1 MPNFYLFFYQIK
13 GKSMQK
19 KKILFL
25 GAGYATLSAIKAL
38 PDEFFEKA
46 QVSLI
51 NNNSYH
57 YHTILLHKVASN
69 EDIYSSKYD
78 LLPLLNPKINFI
90 QDEVLKISKD
100 KVFTKNNEF
109 DFDILV
115 CGLGFTKETFGIKG
129 MQEYALS
136 IDNYENALKIN
147 EIIYE
152 KIKNY
157 KTTQNEDDLKITVC
171 GGGLSGVEF
180 VASLAKELKIFCQK
194 EQIAYEKLELSI
206 IEAMD
211 QILPMFDK
219 SLALKARQRL
229 EALGVKVYEKSKIIE
244 CEKNGI
250 RLDGGEFVKA
260 NTIIWTA
267 GVRGSSVIENSSDFP
282 SARSRIEVDTFMHP
296 LNVEN
301 PSKYFFIGDNS
312 LFKNPKTSTPYPPTA
327 QLALR
332 EGAYVAKALMAMI
345 DEKEFKQEF
354 SFVSGNTVCSIGNDY
369 AVGTVLHKPI
379 SGLLAI
385 KLKIFI
391 EKLWQYQLIGIK
403 GFFK

>member
-1 MPNFYLFFYQIK
+1 
-13 GKSMQK
+13 MQK

-38 PDEFFEKA
+38 PDELFEKA

-51 NNNSYH
+51 SNYSYH

-90 QDEVLKISKD
+90 QDKVLKISKD
-100 KVFTKNNEF
+100 KVFTQNGEF

-115 CGLGFTKETFGIKG
+115 CGLGFAKETFGIKG

-147 EIIYE
+147 EVIYN
-152 KIKNY
+152 KIQDYKN
-157 KTTQNEDDLKITVC
+157 THNEDDLKITVC

-180 VASLAKELKIFCQK
+180 VASLAKELKTFCQK
-194 EQIAYEKLELSI
+194 EQIDHDKIELSL

-211 QILPMFDK
+211 QILPMFEK
-219 SLALKARQRL
+219 KLALKAKHRL
-229 EALGVKVYEKSKIIE
+229 EQLGVKVYEKSKIIE

-250 RLDGGEFVKA
+250 KLDGGMFIKA

-267 GVRGSSVIENSSDFP
+267 GVRGNSVIENSTDFP
-282 SARSRIEVDTFMHP
+282 STRSRVEVDAFMHP

-301 PSKYFFIGDNS
+301 ASKYFFIGDNS
-312 LFKNPKTSTPYPPTA
+312 LFKDPKTNTPYPPTA

-332 EGAYVAKALMAMI
+332 EGAYVAKALKALV
-345 DEKEFKQEF
+345 DEEEFKQEF

-379 SGLLAI
+379 SGYLAI

-391 EKLWQYQLIGIK
+391 EKLWQYQLEGIK

>member
-1 MPNFYLFFYQIK
+1 MPKFYLFFYQIK

-25 GAGYATLSAIKAL
+25 GAGYATLSTIKAL
-38 PDEFFEKA
+38 PDEFFAKVE
-46 QVSLI
+46 VSLI

-78 LLPLLNPKINFI
+78 LLPLLNPKINFF
-90 QDEVLKISKD
+90 QDEVVKISKD
-100 KVFTKNNEF
+100 KVFTKNKEF

-115 CGLGFTKETFGIKG
+115 CGLGFEKETFGIKG

-147 EIIYE
+147 ENIYE
-152 KIKNY
+152 KIKSY
-157 KTTQNEDDLKITVC
+157 KHSQNDDDLKIVVC
-171 GGGLSGVEF
+171 GGGLSGIEF
-180 VASLAKELKIFCQK
+180 IASLAKELRALCGK
-194 EQIAYEKLELSI
+194 EGIAYEKIKLSI
-206 IEAMD
+206 VEAMD

-219 SLALKARQRL
+219 NLALKARNKL
-229 EALGVKVYEKSKIIE
+229 EQLGVKVYEKSKIIE

-250 RLDGGEFVKA
+250 RLEGGEFIKA
-260 NTIIWTA
+260 NTIVWTA
-267 GVRGSSVIENSSDFP
+267 GVRGNAVIENSTDFP
-282 SARSRIEVDTFMHP
+282 SIRSRIEVDAFMHP

-301 PSKYFFIGDNS
+301 SSKYFFIGDNS
-312 LFKNPKTSTPYPPTA
+312 IFKNPKTNTPYPPTA

-332 EGAYVAKALMAMI
+332 EGAYVAKALMAMV
-345 DEKEFKQEF
+345 DEKEFKQKF
-354 SFVSGNTVCSIGNDY
+354 SFISGNTVCSIGNDY

-379 SGLLAI
+379 SGILAI

-391 EKLWQYQLIGIK
+391 EKLWQYQLIGLK

>member
-1 MPNFYLFFYQIK
+1 
-13 GKSMQK
+13 MQK

-25 GAGYATLSAIKAL
+25 GAGYASLSTIKAL
-38 PDEFFEKA
+38 DEDFFAKT

-69 EDIYSSKYD
+69 EDVESPKFD
-78 LLPLLNPKINFI
+78 LLPLLNSNIELI
-90 QDEVLKISKD
+90 QDEVVKIKKD
-100 KVFTKNNEF
+100 KVITKNGEYG
-109 DFDILV
+109 FDILV

-147 EIIYE
+147 EEIYK

-157 KTTQNEDDLKITVC
+157 RYTQNKDDLKIAVC

-180 VASLAKELKIFCQK
+180 IASLALQLQETCEKEN
-194 EQIAYEKLELSI
+194 IAYENLELSI

-211 QILPMFDK
+211 HILPMFDAV
-219 SLALKARQRL
+219 LASKAKLRL
-229 EALGVKVYEKSKIIE
+229 ENLGIKVYEKSKIIE
-244 CEKNGI
+244 CERNGI
-250 RLDGGEFVKA
+250 RLNSQDFIKA

-267 GVRGSSVIENSSDFP
+267 GVRGNSVIENSDDFL
-282 SARSRIEVDTFMHP
+282 SVRSRIEIDEFMHP
-296 LNVEN
+296 INIEN
-301 PSKYFFIGDNS
+301 ANRYFFIGDNS
-312 LFKNPKTSTPYPPTA
+312 ILKDPKTNIPYPPTA

-332 EGAYVAKALMAMI
+332 QGAYVAKSLINMI
-345 DEKEFKQEF
+345 ANKENNQKFKF
-354 SFVSGNTVCSIGNDY
+354 ISGNTLCSIGKDY
-369 AVGTVLHKPI
+369 AVGTVLHKPL
-379 SGLLAI
+379 SGKIAI

-391 EKLWQYQLIGIK
+391 EKLWQYQLQGIK
-403 GFFK
+403 GFFR

>member
-1 MPNFYLFFYQIK
+1 
-13 GKSMQK
+13 MQK

-25 GAGYATLSAIKAL
+25 GAGYGSLSAIKAL
-38 PDEFFEKA
+38 NEDFFTKA

-69 EDIYSSKYD
+69 EDILSSKFD
-78 LLPLLNPKINFI
+78 LLPLLNSNIKLI
-90 QDEVLKISKD
+90 QDEVVKIKRD
-100 KVFTKNNEF
+100 KVITKNAEY

-115 CGLGFTKETFGIKG
+115 CGLGFAKETFGIKG

-147 EIIYE
+147 EEIYK

-157 KTTQNEDDLKITVC
+157 KYTQNKDDLKIVVC

-180 VASLAKELKIFCQK
+180 IASLALQLKKTCKKEN
-194 EQIAYEKLELSI
+194 IAYEDLELFI
-206 IEAMD
+206 VEAMD
-211 QILPMFDK
+211 HILPMFDEK
-219 SLALKARQRL
+219 LANKASLRLKK
-229 EALGVKVYEKSKIIE
+229 LGVKVYEKSKIIE

-250 RLDGGEFVKA
+250 RLADENFIKA

-267 GVRGSSVIENSSDFP
+267 GVRGNSVIENSSDFP
-282 SARSRIEVDTFMHP
+282 SVRSRIEIDEFMHP
-296 LNVEN
+296 INMEN
-301 PSKYFFIGDNS
+301 ANRYFFIGDNS
-312 LFKNPKTSTPYPPTA
+312 ILKNAKTNAPYPPTA

-332 EGAYVAKALMAMI
+332 QGAYVAKVLMNLI
-345 DEKEFKQEF
+345 DNKENNQKFEF
-354 SFVSGNTVCSIGNDY
+354 ISGNTLCSIGKDY
-369 AVGTVLHKPI
+369 AVGTILHKPL
-379 SGLLAI
+379 SGKIAI

-391 EKLWQYQLIGIK
+391 EKLWQYQLEGIK

>member
-1 MPNFYLFFYQIK
+1 
-13 GKSMQK
+13 MQK

-38 PDEFFEKA
+38 PDELFEKV

-51 NNNSYH
+51 SNYSYH

-90 QDEVLKISKD
+90 QDKVLKISKD
-100 KVFTKNNEF
+100 KVFTQNGEF

-115 CGLGFTKETFGIKG
+115 CGLGFAKETFGIKG

-147 EIIYE
+147 EVIYN
-152 KIKNY
+152 KIQDYKN
-157 KTTQNEDDLKITVC
+157 THNEDDLKITVC

-180 VASLAKELKIFCQK
+180 VASLAKELKTFCQK
-194 EQIAYEKLELSI
+194 EQIDHNKIELSL

-211 QILPMFDK
+211 QILPMFEK
-219 SLALKARQRL
+219 KLALKAKQRL
-229 EALGVKVYEKSKIIE
+229 EQLGVKVYEKSKIIE

-250 RLDGGEFVKA
+250 KLDGGMFIKA

-267 GVRGSSVIENSSDFP
+267 GVRGNSVIENSTDFP
-282 SARSRIEVDTFMHP
+282 SARSRVEVDAFMHP

-301 PSKYFFIGDNS
+301 ASKYFFIGDNS
-312 LFKNPKTSTPYPPTA
+312 LFKDPKTNAPYPPTA

-332 EGAYVAKALMAMI
+332 EGAYVAKALKALV
-345 DEKEFKQEF
+345 DEEEFKQEF

-379 SGLLAI
+379 SGYLAI

-391 EKLWQYQLIGIK
+391 EKLWQYQLEGIK